1 MLNASVGFQRVL
13 GRVRRPLKHGPASD
27 APREARRFAVAPKLR
42 HGVHVVVA
50 ASRLAPVRE
59 QRATGRGRGPGRRR
73 ESRDTRSAAT
83 LPDLTPRPR
92 ARRRDGR
99 RGDRRRRLGRQRLG
113 RTSCRPDRRHQRRR
127 HGTADRGRWRYH
139 GRHRTAMPPATS
151 PSVAARMAIDATDG
165 TDVAERRRRPR
176 RQRRPGHHRLHGQRR
191 VRPARRRDPTEVAV
205 RRHRFR
211 RHRDRPRRTRPPSK
225 ARSSTTARWSSRS
238 PSTRRSPTA
247 AAWSGP
253 TRSSPA
259 TRSPTSPRSSRS
271 RR

>member
-59 QRATGRGRGPGRRR
+59 QRATVV
-73 ESRDTRSAAT
+73 AAAPVVVART
-83 LPDLTPRPR
+83 ETPARPR
-92 ARRRDGR
+92 RTLIS
-99 RGDRRRRLGRQRLG
+99 RLGHERSVAMVVVAIVVG
-113 RTSCRPDRRHQRRR
+113 ASVISVSAGHPAGPTGNTNGA
-127 HGTADRGRWRYH
+127 GTAPRIAIGGDTTGD
-139 GRHRTAMPPATS
+139 TAADNTGD
-151 PSVAARMAIDATDG
+151 VAVSGGTDGIDATDSTESG
-165 TDVAERRRRPR
+165 ERRRRPW

-191 VRPARRRDPTEVAV
+191 VRPARRRHPAEIAV
-205 RRHRFR
+205 RRHRYR
-211 RHRDRPRRTRPPSK
+211 RHRVRLDRRSRASK
-225 ARSSTTARWSSRS
+225 APSSTTARWSSRS

-247 AAWSGP
+247 AAWSRP